1 MAEQLKIMLVISEVE
16 GLVKTGG
23 LADFGRALPLVLK
36 ERGHD
41 VRVILPYYR
50 SLLPP
55 YFPIDRVGTLQA
67 LEVFPAAE
75 ALVVRMGGTGIRF
88 ALRQGFLEGEVPSRR
103 LTKVP
108 VYFIEHDFYFSGDQ
122 LYGDGTVSFADNA
135 RRFGF
140 FSKAVL
146 RTCQVLDFSADVIHC
161 NDWHTAIIPFYLKK
175 HENGNPFFQK
185 SVSVLTL
192 HNASF
197 QGHFPPSE
205 RKFLGIGWQ
214 HFIPGLFE
222 DNGQINLLKGGV
234 AWADKINAVSP
245 GYARELLTPLGGH
258 GLQEAFLNRQEDLP
272 GILNG
277 CDYQKWD
284 PATDPIIPANFD
296 AEELQGK
303 AVCKKELQQY
313 FQLPDAPHIPMIGM
327 VTRVTR
333 QKGFA
338 YLLDSLGDIL
348 NWKVQLI
355 ILGIGENWIEE
366 ALHEIARRF
375 PQNMRWHNRFD
386 DQLSHWIEAGS
397 DFFLMP
403 SLFEPCGLNQM
414 YSLSYGTLPIVRS
427 VGGLQDSVR
436 HYTDTEGTGFL
447 FNDPS
452 SPALKNCIKE
462 ALTLYHDR
470 PRDFQKLIQNAMAQR
485 FDWHTAAQQYEAVYH
500 DALKK
505 LDF

>member
-1 MAEQLKIMLVISEVE
+1 
-16 GLVKTGG
+16 
-23 LADFGRALPLVLK
+23 
-36 ERGHD
+36 
-41 VRVILPYYR
+41 
-50 SLLPP
+50 
-55 YFPIDRVGTLQA
+55 
-67 LEVFPAAE
+67 
-75 ALVVRMGGTGIRF
+75 
-88 ALRQGFLEGEVPSRR
+88 
-103 LTKVP
+103 
-108 VYFIEHDFYFSGDQ
+108 
-122 LYGDGTVSFADNA
+122 
-135 RRFGF
+135 
-140 FSKAVL
+140 
-146 RTCQVLDFSADVIHC
+146 
-161 NDWHTAIIPFYLKK
+161 
-175 HENGNPFFQK
+175 
-185 SVSVLTL
+185 
-192 HNASF
+192 
-197 QGHFPPSE
+197 
-205 RKFLGIGWQ
+205 
-214 HFIPGLFE
+214 
-222 DNGQINLLKGGV
+222 
-234 AWADKINAVSP
+234 
-245 GYARELLTPLGGH
+245 
-258 GLQEAFLNRQEDLP
+258 
-272 GILNG
+272 
-277 CDYQKWD
+277 
-284 PATDPIIPANFD
+284 
-296 AEELQGK
+296 
-303 AVCKKELQQY
+303 
-313 FQLPDAPHIPMIGM
+313 MIGM